1 MRKIK
6 ICTVI
11 TDDNRDNVKK
21 AEKGTDI
28 FEVRIDL
35 IGSSWPDMVRGLKK
49 PWIATNRSR
58 SEHGLWAGSEE
69 ERAAELLRAVD
80 LGAWMV
86 DIELESPSLDLI
98 LNKTKGRTRCLI
110 SHHEWE
116 NTPPVAVLAKTVEAS
131 LSAGAYACKVVT
143 TAHKFE
149 DNLRVL
155 RLFQMFPAARLVAFA
170 MGSEGLLSRVISPLA
185 GALFTYASIKGARA
199 SASGQ
204 IAVQDMRKMYGLLK

>member
-6 ICTVI
+6 ICSVI
-11 TDDNRDNVKK
+11 TEDNPGTIKK
-21 AEKGTDI
+21 AEKDTDI

-58 SEHGLWAGSEE
+58 SEHGLWAGSEGG
-69 ERAAELLRAVD
+69 RIAELLRAVD

-98 LNKTKGRTRCLI
+98 LSETKGKARCLI

-116 NTPPVAVLAKTVEAS
+116 NTPSLAALAKAVRRS
-131 LSAGAYACKVVT
+131 LSAGAYTCKVVT
-143 TAHKFE
+143 TARRFE

-155 RLFQMFPAARLVAFA
+155 RLLQMFPAARLVAFA

-185 GALFTYASIKGARA
+185 GACFTYASMEGARS

-204 IAVQDMRKMYGLLK
+204 LTVQDMRKIYGLLK